1 MHAKFSLI
9 TQPTQSGKT
18 FQTIAVMNDTIA
30 QDAQFGRSLHM
41 VYTINTLLNEV
52 QFTARLRD
60 MALRHQVKVVV
71 ISSNNQIPPAD
82 AGLFLHAKN
91 YQYAL
96 ALIANFPVAVVV
108 MCNNRNRIAT
118 QMAMMHDLDRN
129 QTVIRRAYVYYDEI
143 HKYIDSYKRDIQPLR
158 EQIAELCDLPV
169 VHKVLGIT
177 ATPHAV
183 FQRGTDWE
191 HLRQEM
197 YVAPKTD
204 TYASLAESRHTQIE
218 FDGHDDEPDDDD
230 GAEPEGDDDDEG
242 HDEAGNA
249 NAAVSYVRQVLRAR
263 PDLLAPGARVFMPG
277 ATKRKSH
284 NAIRMAALRIN
295 PRCAVVTLNGK
306 EKTIAY
312 LSEERVAEAE
322 AAAAQGTQYN
332 IYTHL
337 TRAKLDGA
345 DNSLTEVSDVVARL
359 VQERGLGNRPLVFTG
374 LLCVSVGQ
382 TLTHRG
388 FGTFTAMVVSP
399 AAASK
404 HDAVYQLMGRAT
416 GQTKQWDTYTQT
428 EVICTS
434 DTLTIGLG
442 MEKAA
447 QGMMGLTHTSV
458 SLEQYEAFLKAAGV
472 KPKQKRRP
480 RKAVAA
486 PKAVAAVEAPVATV
500 VANQPPVVG
509 VLV

>member
-143 HKYIDSYKRDIQPLR
+143 HKYIDSYRRDIQPLR
-158 EQIAELCDLPV
+158 EQIAEICDLPV

-177 ATPHAV
+177 ATPHTV

-204 TYASLAESRHTQIE
+204 TYASLADSRHTEIE
-218 FDGHDDEPDDDD
+218 FDCDEHDEADEAEGHDDH
-230 GAEPEGDDDDEG
+230 DDEG
-242 HDEAGNA
+242 EGDDEAGNA
-249 NAAVSYVRQVLRAR
+249 NAAVGYARQVLRAR

-284 NAIRMAALRIN
+284 NAIRMAALRTN

-322 AAAAQGTQYN
+322 AATTQGTQYN
-332 IYTHL
+332 IYPRL
-337 TRAKLDGA
+337 TRTKLDSA
-345 DNSLTEVSDVVARL
+345 DNSLTEVSDVVAGL
-359 VQERGLGNRPLVFTG
+359 VQEQGLGDRPIVFTG

-416 GQTKQWDTYTQT
+416 GQTKGWDTYTQT
-428 EVICTS
+428 EVICTP
-434 DTLTIGLG
+434 DTLKIGLA

-447 QGMMGLTHTSV
+447 KGMMGLTHTSV
-458 SLEQYEAFLKAAGV
+458 SLEQYEAFIKAAGV

-486 PKAVAAVEAPVATV
+486 PVVPAVEAPVATV
-500 VANQPPVVG
+500 VADQAPVVG